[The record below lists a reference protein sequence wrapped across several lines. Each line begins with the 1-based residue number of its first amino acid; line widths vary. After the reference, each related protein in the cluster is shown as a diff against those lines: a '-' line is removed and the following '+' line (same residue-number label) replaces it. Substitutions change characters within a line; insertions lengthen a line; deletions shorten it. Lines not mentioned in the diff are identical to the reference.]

1 MIIFLDN
8 YFFIW
13 YYNNVRRLR
22 LMENIIINIHEDN
35 LSIFNE
41 KLADLNAKFSKKGLP
56 LINCSMEQKE
66 MEHVDEW
73 TKEKFSYTMYVATLS
88 SDFNQTN
95 LSGVDVEF
103 EGVVSLVEGNE
114 NDKVYTFKNINY
126 SSLLANCSCDKCHKK
141 IGRNKYL
148 VFSKVGK
155 EVETRDDLVVLGTS
169 CAKDYF
175 PFSVES
181 YFGFLESAFEELGSY
196 DEFSGSFGNCVSHY
210 HSLRSIH
217 NAMCAV
223 SENYK
228 IYKKEGV
235 TKSDVFGWMNNDKI
249 NKFDRYRDVFP
260 MPTSP
265 VSFEDIISWVDEM
278 YNKDDLF
285 GDFNYNARS
294 VFYKTLDDGTRELR
308 HEIHDRFV
316 GIAVYAFFSAKQN
329 HDKMVAKKIAE
340 EERAKANAEVTYYGN
355 VGDKFE
361 HEMTFEKIFGFETMY
376 GYQYILLFHD
386 EENHVFKWS
395 SSRGTYQCWCKTN
408 GRDGFLEYEVG
419 KKYILKGTI
428 KAHEEYRNVKQT
440 VITRCKVLKDE
451 YESHVFSKKEIEK
464 IMESKESVENTV
476 PYEDP
481 FDTLMEAMDSV
492 EQSA

>member
-1 MIIFLDN
+1 
-8 YFFIW
+8 
-13 YYNNVRRLR
+13 
-22 LMENIIINIHEDN
+22 MENIVINIHEDN
-35 LSIFNE
+35 LAIFNE

-73 TKEKFSYTMYVATLS
+73 TKEKTPYTMYVATLS

-103 EGVVSLVEGNE
+103 EGIVSLIEKSE

-126 SSLLANCSCDKCHKK
+126 SNLLANCSCDKCHKK

-196 DEFSGSFGNCVSHY
+196 DEFSGSFGGCSSHY
-210 HSLRSIH
+210 HTLS
-217 NAMCAV
+217 A
-223 SENYK
+223 
-228 IYKKEGV
+228 IYTATLACTDNLKAYAKEGE
-235 TKSDVFGWMNNDKI
+235 TKGNVLGWLNNLKMDKYTY
-249 NKFDRYRDVFP
+249 YRDVYL
-260 MPTSP
+260 MPQNP
-265 VSFEDIISWVDEM
+265 IPFEDVISWVKDMYDTDE
-278 YNKDDLF
+278 F
-285 GDFNYNARS
+285 VSDFHTNARS
-294 VFYKTLDDGTRELR
+294 VFFKTLDDGTREMR
-308 HEIHDRFV
+308 HEIHEKYM
-316 GIAVYAFFSAKQN
+316 GIAVYAMFSAKQN

-340 EERAKANAEVTYYGN
+340 EKRMAENAKVEYFGA

-361 HEMTFEKIFGFETMY
+361 LTLTFDKSFGFEGAY
-376 GYQYILLFHD
+376 GFTYIHLFHD
-386 EENHVFKWS
+386 DENHVFAWS
-395 SSRGTYQCWCKTN
+395 SSN
-408 GRDGFLEYEVG
+408 GNYKVEYAKNVTWGGIEYVEYEVG
-419 KKYILKGTI
+419 HKYLMKGTV
-428 KAHEEYRNVKQT
+428 KAHNEYKNVKQT
-440 VITRCKVLKDE
+440 VITRCKVLDDFINRKVE
-451 YESHVFSKKEIEK
+451 VKENLNGDTVARV
-464 IMESKESVENTV
+464 VE
-476 PYEDP
+476 YEDP
-481 FDTLMEAMDSV
+481 FDTLMETMASV

>member
-1 MIIFLDN
+1 MK
-8 YFFIW
+8 
-13 YYNNVRRLR
+13 
-22 LMENIIINIHEDN
+22 NIVINIHEDN

-41 KLADLNAKFSKKGLP
+41 KLKELNVKFAKKNLP

-103 EGVVSLVEGNE
+103 EGVVSLIEKE
-114 NDKVYTFKNINY
+114 ESSKVYTFKNINY

-196 DEFSGSFGNCVSHY
+196 DEFSGSFGGCSSHY
-210 HSLRSIH
+210 HTLS
-217 NAMCAV
+217 A
-223 SENYK
+223 
-228 IYKKEGV
+228 IYDATLACTDNLKAYAKEGE
-235 TKSDVFGWMNNDKI
+235 TKGNVLGWLKNLKMNKYEY
-249 NKFDRYRDVFP
+249 YRDVYV
-260 MPTSP
+260 MPSNP
-265 VSFEDIISWVDEM
+265 IPFEDVISWV
-278 YNKDDLF
+278 KDMLDKSTEELRS
-285 GDFNYNARS
+285 DFEINARS
-294 VFYKTLDDGTRELR
+294 VFFKTLDDGTREMR
-308 HEIHDRFV
+308 HEIHEKYM

-340 EERAKANAEVTYYGN
+340 EKRAIENAKVEYYGN

-361 HEMTFEKIFGFETMY
+361 LTLTFDKTFGFETMY
-376 GYQYILLFHD
+376 GYSYIHLFHD
-386 EENHVFKWS
+386 DDGHVFKWCS
-395 SSRGTYQCWCKTN
+395 SN
-408 GRDGFLEYEVG
+408 GSYKVEYAKDVKNLAYGSGIEYCDYEIG
-419 KKYILKGTI
+419 HKYLIKGSI
-428 KAHEEYRNVKQT
+428 KSHDEYKGCKQT
-440 VITRCKVLKDE
+440 VITRCKVLNDFINRE
-451 YESHVFSKKEIEK
+451 VDVHETMRGENIAK
-464 IMESKESVENTV
+464 IVDAK
-476 PYEDP
+476 YEDP
-481 FDTLMEAMDSV
+481 FEALCEVMDSV

>member
-1 MIIFLDN
+1 
-8 YFFIW
+8 
-13 YYNNVRRLR
+13 
-22 LMENIIINIHEDN
+22 MENIVIRIHEDN

-41 KLADLNAKFSKKGLP
+41 KLKELNSKFSKKGLP

-66 MEHVDEW
+66 MFHVDEW
-73 TKEKFSYTMYVATLS
+73 SKEKTPYTLYVATLS

-114 NDKVYTFKNINY
+114 NDKIFTFKNINY

-196 DEFSGSFGNCVSHY
+196 DEFNGSLGGCSSHY
-210 HSLRSIH
+210 HTLS
-217 NAMCAV
+217 A
-223 SENYK
+223 
-228 IYKKEGV
+228 IYDATLACTSNLKCYEKEGV
-235 TKSDVFGWMNNDKI
+235 TKGNVLGWLNNLKMDKCTY
-249 NKFDRYRDVFP
+249 YRDAYP
-260 MPTSP
+260 MPSNP
-265 VSFEDIISWVDEM
+265 IPFEDVISWIKDMYDTDE
-278 YNKDDLF
+278 F
-285 GDFNYNARS
+285 VSDFHTNARS
-294 VFYKTLDDGTRELR
+294 VFFKTLDDGTREMR
-308 HEIHDRFV
+308 NEINEKYM

-340 EERAKANAEVTYYGN
+340 EERAKANAEVEYYGA

-361 HEMTFEKIFGFETMY
+361 LTLTFDKSFGFEGAY
-376 GYQYILLFHD
+376 GFTYIHLFHD
-386 EENHVFKWS
+386 DENHVFAWS
-395 SSRGTYQCWCKTN
+395 SSNGTYQCWCKTN
-408 GRDGFLEYEVG
+408 GKDGFLEYEVG

-428 KAHEEYRNVKQT
+428 KAHKEYRNVKQT

-451 YESHVFSKKEIEK
+451 YESHVFNKKEIEK
-464 IMESKESVENTV
+464 VVKSKESAENV
-476 PYEDP
+476 VSYVDP
-481 FDTLMEAMDSV
+481 FDTLMEAMASV
-492 EQSA
+492 EQTA

>member
-1 MIIFLDN
+1 
-8 YFFIW
+8 
-13 YYNNVRRLR
+13 
-22 LMENIIINIHEDN
+22 MENIIINIHEDN

-41 KLADLNAKFSKKGLP
+41 KLKELNEKFSKKNLP
-56 LINCSMEQKE
+56 LINCSMKKTE
-66 MEHVDEW
+66 MYHVDEW
-73 TKEKFSYTMYVATLS
+73 TKEKTPYTLYVATLS

-95 LSGVDVEF
+95 LSGIDVEF
-103 EGVVSLVEGNE
+103 EGVVSLVESNE
-114 NDKVYTFKNINY
+114 NDKIFTFKNINY

-181 YFGFLESAFEELGSY
+181 YFGYLESAFEELGSY
-196 DEFSGSFGNCVSHY
+196 DEFSGSFGGCASRY
-210 HSLRSIH
+210 HTLS
-217 NAMCAV
+217 A
-223 SENYK
+223 
-228 IYKKEGV
+228 IYYATLACSDNLKCYEKEGV
-235 TKSDVFGWMNNDKI
+235 TKHNVLGWLNNLKMDKCTY
-249 NKFDRYRDVFP
+249 YRDAYP
-260 MPTSP
+260 MPSNP
-265 VSFEDIISWVDEM
+265 IPFEDVISWIKDMYDTDE
-278 YNKDDLF
+278 F
-285 GDFNYNARS
+285 VSDFHTNARS
-294 VFYKTLDDGTRELR
+294 VFFKTLDDGTREMR
-308 HEIHDRFV
+308 NEINEKYM

-340 EERAKANAEVTYYGN
+340 EERAKANAKVEYFGA

-361 HEMTFEKIFGFETMY
+361 LTLTFDKSFCFEGAYGFT
-376 GYQYILLFHD
+376 YIHLFHD
-386 EENHVFKWS
+386 DEGHQFKWS

-428 KAHEEYRNVKQT
+428 KAHQEYCNVKQT

-451 YESHVFSKKEIEK
+451 YESHVFNKKEIEK
-464 IMESKESVENTV
+464 DIESKELSENTV
-476 PYEDP
+476 PYVDP
-481 FDTLMEAMDSV
+481 FDTLMEVMDSV
-492 EQSA
+492 EQNA

>member
-1 MIIFLDN
+1 
-8 YFFIW
+8 
-13 YYNNVRRLR
+13 
-22 LMENIIINIHEDN
+22 MENIVIRIHEDN

-41 KLADLNAKFSKKGLP
+41 KLADLNKKFAKKGLP
-56 LINCSMEQKE
+56 LINCSMEKTE
-66 MEHVDEW
+66 MYHVDEW
-73 TKEKFSYTMYVATLS
+73 SKEKTPYTLYVATLS
-88 SDFNQTN
+88 SDFNNTN

-114 NDKVYTFKNINY
+114 NDKIFTFKNINY

-181 YFGFLESAFEELGSY
+181 YFGYLESAFEKLGSY
-196 DEFSGSFGNCVSHY
+196 DEFSGSLGGCSSHY
-210 HSLRSIH
+210 HTL
-217 NAMCAV
+217 
-223 SENYK
+223 SE
-228 IYKKEGV
+228 IYHATLACTSNLKCYEKEGV
-235 TKSDVFGWMNNDKI
+235 TKCNVLGWLNNLKMDKYTY
-249 NKFDRYRDVFP
+249 YRDAYP
-260 MPTSP
+260 MPSNP
-265 VSFEDIISWVDEM
+265 IPFEDVISWIKDMYDTDE
-278 YNKDDLF
+278 F
-285 GDFNYNARS
+285 VSDFHTNARS
-294 VFYKTLDDGTRELR
+294 VFFKTLDDGTREMR
-308 HEIHDRFV
+308 NEINEKYM

-340 EERAKANAEVTYYGN
+340 EERAKANAEVEYYGA

-361 HEMTFEKIFGFETMY
+361 LTLTFDKSFGFEGAY
-376 GYQYILLFHD
+376 GFTYIHLFHD
-386 EENHVFKWS
+386 DENHVFAWS
-395 SSRGTYQCWCKTN
+395 SSNGTYHCWCKTN
-408 GRDGFLEYEVG
+408 GKDGFLEYEVG

-428 KAHEEYRNVKQT
+428 KAHKEYRNVKQT

-451 YESHVFSKKEIEK
+451 YESHVFNKKEIEK
-464 IMESKESVENTV
+464 VVKSKESAENV
-476 PYEDP
+476 VSYVDP
-481 FDTLMEAMDSV
+481 FDTLMETMASV

>member
-1 MIIFLDN
+1 
-8 YFFIW
+8 
-13 YYNNVRRLR
+13 
-22 LMENIIINIHEDN
+22 MENIVINIHKDN
-35 LSIFNE
+35 LTIFNE
-41 KLADLNAKFSKKGLP
+41 KLADLNKKFAKKGLP

-66 MEHVDEW
+66 MFHVDEW
-73 TKEKFSYTMYVATLS
+73 SKEKTPYTLYVATLS
-88 SDFNQTN
+88 SDFNNTN

-114 NDKVYTFKNINY
+114 NDKIFTFKNINY

-181 YFGFLESAFEELGSY
+181 YFGYLESAFEKLGSY
-196 DEFSGSFGNCVSHY
+196 DEFSGSFGGCSSHY
-210 HSLRSIH
+210 HTLS
-217 NAMCAV
+217 A
-223 SENYK
+223 
-228 IYKKEGV
+228 IYDATLACTSNLKCYEKEGV
-235 TKSDVFGWMNNDKI
+235 TKGNVLGWLNNLKMDKYTY
-249 NKFDRYRDVFP
+249 YRDAYP
-260 MPTSP
+260 MPSNP
-265 VSFEDIISWVDEM
+265 IPFEDVISWIKDMYDTDE
-278 YNKDDLF
+278 F
-285 GDFNYNARS
+285 VSDFHTNARS
-294 VFYKTLDDGTRELR
+294 VFFKTLDDGTREMR
-308 HEIHDRFV
+308 NEINEKYM

-340 EERAKANAEVTYYGN
+340 EERAKANAEVEYYGA

-361 HEMTFEKIFGFETMY
+361 LTLTFDKSFCFEGAYGFT
-376 GYQYILLFHD
+376 YIHLFHD
-386 EENHVFKWS
+386 DENHVFAWS
-395 SSRGTYQCWCKTN
+395 SSNGTYQCWCKTN
-408 GRDGFLEYEVG
+408 GKDGFLEYEVG

-428 KAHEEYRNVKQT
+428 KAHKEYRNVKQT

-451 YESHVFSKKEIEK
+451 YESHVFNKKEIEK
-464 IMESKESVENTV
+464 VVKSKESAENV
-476 PYEDP
+476 VSYVDP
-481 FDTLMEAMDSV
+481 FDTLMETMASV

>member
-1 MIIFLDN
+1 
-8 YFFIW
+8 
-13 YYNNVRRLR
+13 
-22 LMENIIINIHEDN
+22 MENIVINIHKDN

-41 KLADLNAKFSKKGLP
+41 KLKELNSKFSKKGLP

-66 MEHVDEW
+66 MFHVDEW
-73 TKEKFSYTMYVATLS
+73 TKEKTPYTLYVATLS

-114 NDKVYTFKNINY
+114 NDKIFTFKNINY

-181 YFGFLESAFEELGSY
+181 YFGYLESAFEKLGSY
-196 DEFSGSFGNCVSHY
+196 DEFNGSLGGCSSHY
-210 HSLRSIH
+210 HTLS
-217 NAMCAV
+217 A
-223 SENYK
+223 
-228 IYKKEGV
+228 IYDATLACTSNLKFYEKEGV
-235 TKSDVFGWMNNDKI
+235 TKGNVLGWLNNLKIDKCTY
-249 NKFDRYRDVFP
+249 YRDAYP
-260 MPTSP
+260 MPSNP
-265 VSFEDIISWVDEM
+265 IPFEDVISWIKDMYDTDE
-278 YNKDDLF
+278 F
-285 GDFNYNARS
+285 VSDFHTNARS
-294 VFYKTLDDGTRELR
+294 VFFKTLDDGTREMR
-308 HEIHDRFV
+308 NEINEKYM

-340 EERAKANAEVTYYGN
+340 EERAKANAEVEYYGA

-361 HEMTFEKIFGFETMY
+361 LTLTFDKSFGFEGAY
-376 GYQYILLFHD
+376 GFTYIHLFHD
-386 EENHVFKWS
+386 DENHVFAWS
-395 SSRGTYQCWCKTN
+395 SSNGTYQCWCKTN
-408 GRDGFLEYEVG
+408 GKDGFLEYEVG

-428 KAHEEYRNVKQT
+428 KAHKEYRNVKQT
-440 VITRCKVLKDE
+440 IITRCKVLKDE
-451 YESHVFSKKEIEK
+451 YESHVFNKKEIEK
-464 IMESKESVENTV
+464 VVKSKESAENV
-476 PYEDP
+476 VSYVDP
-481 FDTLMEAMDSV
+481 FDTLMETMASV